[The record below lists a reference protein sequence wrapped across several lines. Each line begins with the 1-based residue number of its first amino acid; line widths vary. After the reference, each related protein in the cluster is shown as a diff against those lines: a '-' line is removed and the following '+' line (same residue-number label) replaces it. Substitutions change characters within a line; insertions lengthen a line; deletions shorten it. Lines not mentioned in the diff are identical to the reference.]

1 MKRKMSESENTQKY
15 NKTLDAWLD
24 VAEALLKSGAE
35 VWRVETTLQRLAKA
49 YGAKKINAF
58 TINSNISITCE
69 FADGTIRAQSR
80 RVDSAAVMNME
91 KLEEIN
97 TLSREYCDTSMSTDE
112 LRSRLT
118 GILSKKSGIRYFI
131 GAAMAAAAFS
141 IFFGG
146 SALEALTAALA
157 GLIVC
162 IFNRKLADFFPNSFL
177 SNFVISFLTG
187 LFIYLTADVIKVLK
201 ADKSIIGTIMLLIPG
216 IAISNS
222 IRDIVLGDTISGTTK
237 FIECLFQTVGMAI
250 GYIAA
255 MLVAGGIR

>member
-1 MKRKMSESENTQKY
+1 MSENGTTQKY
-15 NKTLDAWLD
+15 NQTLDAWLD
-24 VAEALLKSGAE
+24 LAEALLQSGAE
-35 VWRVETTLQRLAKA
+35 VWRVESTLKRIAKA

-69 FADGTIRAQSR
+69 FADGTILAQSR
-80 RVDSAAVMNME
+80 RVGASAGTDME

-97 TLSREYCDTSMSTDE
+97 TLSREYCDSVMDDDE
-112 LRSRLT
+112 LRMRLKGIHSRKA
-118 GILSKKSGIRYFI
+118 GAEYFI
-131 GAAMAAAAFS
+131 GAALAAAAFS

-146 SALEALTAALA
+146 SALDALMAALA
-157 GLIVC
+157 GLLVC
-162 IFNRKLADFFPNSFL
+162 LFNRKLAGFFPNSFL

-187 LFIYLTADVIKVLK
+187 LLIYLSAHLIPSLK
-201 ADKSIIGTIMLLIPG
+201 ADKAIIGTIMLLIPG

-222 IRDIVLGDTISGTTK
+222 IRDVIIGDTISGTTK

-255 MLVAGGIR
+255 MLVAGGVR